1 MWLIFV
7 LFILKRVNNYLNRN
21 LKYGGS
27 YMKIFR
33 SVNFAI
39 KLLIV
44 RLCCSPV
51 FAYGEQPQG
60 FAANMLSQL
69 QNNSQVDY
77 INAEIWLV
85 DGTSNG
91 NENPSFNLEKIT
103 TNILL
108 NNKRTLIDFASIED
122 ESEKD
127 EAKKLFRKQIGI
139 SFPEDYLVI
148 TKHKNGLMFAP
159 IEGIDDPS
167 IELLD
172 AHDQEENSLNG
183 DVNKDLSK
191 SEHASLPHLSF
202 YLMVKRRISARECTF
217 RSSTLW
223 HEYGKRRY
231 CYNSHISLIYRV
243 NLQRSLA
250 FGSVAGETP
259 DAKIVRITL
268 DDSVSGAGIHLND
281 SLVSKFHEVPYFLMA
296 GYLHEWSA
304 SAIAQDYTFS
314 FSASNNKATVLKTV
328 PRNNLNANYEK
339 KEVSGFT
346 LGVTV
351 GTEMGVTGPKVKSDV
366 TASYTQSRWLTFKTQ
381 DYRVERNTNGHKNV
395 SFKWNRHHYA
405 TAKSLLNR
413 STDAVWVKTFP
424 ADLNRINPIGYKG
437 FVPTMDVIFKAAP
450 EALGT
455 TTFSIGSSVNIRPI
469 HHLTY
474 KYFYLFGMHLKYYG
488 TENSPRRRISK
499 NVRFTVDWKHPV
511 FTGGRLVYLQL
522 KGFNNRCVESSSS
535 GTILTRTCNPKRV
548 SQSFIYDKHGRYV
561 SAKDTSLCLDGDYL
575 NQLKQCDMRLTQRW
589 QWVKDSDKLMNIQR
603 GNYLGYNKSTGQ
615 LDLYTQE
622 TQQISLRMLTDH
634 TDYFEKISQD

>member
-1 MWLIFV
+1 
-7 LFILKRVNNYLNRN
+7 
-21 LKYGGS
+21 
-27 YMKIFR
+27 MKIFR
-33 SVNFAI
+33 SVKFAI
-39 KLLIV
+39 KLIFIS
-44 RLCCSPV
+44 LCCSSV

-60 FAANMLSQL
+60 LAVNMLSQL
-69 QNNSQVDY
+69 QDSSQVDY
-77 INAEIWLV
+77 INAESWLV
-85 DGTSNG
+85 DETLYN
-91 NENPSFNLEKIT
+91 NEGLSSNLEQIT
-103 TNILL
+103 TNILE
-108 NNKRTLIDFASIED
+108 NNKRALVDFSSIVD
-122 ESEKD
+122 ESKKD
-127 EAKKLFRKQIGI
+127 KAKQLFRKQIGI

-148 TKHKNGLMFAP
+148 TKHKNELMFAP
-159 IEGIDDPS
+159 VEGNDDSS

-172 AHDQEENSLNG
+172 AHDQEENSFNG
-183 DVNKDLSK
+183 NVNKDSSK

-202 YLMVKRRISARECTF
+202 YLMVKRRISPWECTF

-231 CYNSHISLIYRV
+231 CYNAHISLIYRV

-268 DDSVSGAGIHLND
+268 DDSASGAGIHLND
-281 SLVSKFHEVPYFLMA
+281 SLVYRFYKAPYFLMA
-296 GYLHEWSA
+296 GYLHEWST

-314 FSASNNKATVLKTV
+314 FNASNNKAIVLKTV
-328 PRNNLNANYEK
+328 PRNNLNTDYEK

-346 LGVTV
+346 LGVTA

-381 DYRVERNTNGHKNV
+381 DYRVERSTNGHQNV
-395 SFKWNRHHYA
+395 SFKWNRHNYA

-413 STDAVWVKTFP
+413 STDAVWVRTFP
-424 ADLNRINPIGYKG
+424 ADLDRINPIGYKG

-450 EALGT
+450 EALGA
-455 TTFSIGSSVNIRPI
+455 TTFSVGSSVNIRPI
-469 HHLTY
+469 YHLTY
-474 KYFYLFGMHLKYYG
+474 HYFYLFGMHLKYYG
-488 TENSPRRRISK
+488 TEESPRRRISK

-522 KGFNNRCVESSSS
+522 KSFNDRCIESSTS
-535 GTILTRTCNPKRV
+535 GTILTRTCNQKRV

-575 NQLKQCDMRLTQRW
+575 NQLKQCDMRLSQRW
-589 QWVKDSDKLMNIQR
+589 QWVKGSDKLMNVYS

-615 LDLYTQE
+615 LGLYTQG
-622 TQQISLRMLTDH
+622 TQQISLGILTDH
-634 TDYFEKISQD
+634 TDYFEKISQG